1 MSSKE
6 NFPKNC
12 LKFVFLILILPAFV
26 LGIFLESNFNFF
38 EKFNCQKYHLN
49 HINPAIKC
57 DQDFTIDKKN
67 YTEFKNKLIEFI
79 EDKKTE
85 GEISMVSVY
94 FRDLQY
100 GPTFGIDEYAKFSPA
115 SLLKLPMM
123 IAYLNLSENK
133 PDFLQTKIYFEGYK
147 GDIRQS
153 ITPKFSAKEGTHYTL
168 YELIEY
174 MIKYSDNNSYYALLA
189 YLDQISPN
197 VQILRETFI
206 DLGIIDP
213 KSNLDETITVK
224 SYGSIFTQ
232 LFNSSYFSQ
241 KETSEEALD
250 FLLDTDFKE
259 GLVAGL
265 PPYVD
270 VAHKF
275 GERFSKDNDIK
286 QLHDCGIVYYP
297 GNPYLLCVMTRGND
311 MEKLKQIIGEIS
323 KMTYEEFNSRRI
335 D

>member
-1 MSSKE
+1 MSPKE
-6 NFPKNC
+6 NSPKNC
-12 LKFVFLILILPAFV
+12 FKFVFLILILPAFV
-26 LGIFLESNFNFF
+26 FGLFLESNFNFF
-38 EKFNCQKYHLN
+38 EKFNCQKHHLN

-67 YTEFKNKLIEFI
+67 YTEFKNKLVEFI
-79 EDKKTE
+79 EEKKE
-85 GEISMVSVY
+85 NKEVNIVSIY

-115 SLLKLPMM
+115 SLLKLPLML
-123 IAYLNLSENK
+123 AYLSLSENE
-133 PDFLQTKIYFEGYK
+133 PDLLQTKIFFEGYNK
-147 GDIRQS
+147 EITQS
-153 ITPKFSAKEGTHYTL
+153 VPPKIFAEEGVHYTL

-189 YLDQISPN
+189 YLDQISPD
-197 VQILRETFI
+197 VQILRDTFI

-224 SYGSIFTQ
+224 SYGSIFIQ

-250 FLLDTDFKE
+250 FLVDTDFKE

-265 PPYVD
+265 PPYIS

-275 GERFSKDNDIK
+275 GERFDSDSGAK

-297 GNPYLLCVMTRGND
+297 KNPYLLCVMTRGND
-311 MEKLKQIIGEIS
+311 MEKLKKVIS
-323 KMTYEEFNSRRI
+323 DISEMTYKEFNSRKI